1 MYCVAFLLAGAAIG
15 VACGSAALNVLNI
28 CMNTELWCVAFLLAG
43 AVIGVACGSA
53 VLIVAS
59 VSGNT

>member
-1 MYCVAFLLAGAAIG
+1 MGQARRQC
-15 VACGSAALNVLNI
+15 
-28 CMNTELWCVAFLLAG
+28 EQRLWCVAFLLAG